1 MWVLASA
8 SPRRR
13 SLVAEAGGHCIVDPS
28 GYIEDNTQPLAPEE
42 LVRRQALGKARD
54 VARRRADGL
63 AVVGADTVVAC
74 AGEVLG
80 KPCDRNEARRMIRR
94 LAGTAHLVHTG
105 VALVMPEWE
114 RTWCVTTEIVWRPLT
129 AAEIERYLDTDEWT
143 DKAGAYGIQGAAG
156 AFVTARRGSLTN
168 VIGLPVR
175 FLCTRLA
182 EHGVEW

>member
-8 SPRRR
+8 SPRRKA
-13 SLVAEAGGHCIVDPS
+13 LAQDAGAMCIVDPS
-28 GYIEDNTQPLAPEE
+28 SYVEDNAQPLSPTE

-63 AVVGADTVVAC
+63 AVVGADTVVVH

-80 KPCDRNEARRMIRR
+80 KPRDRADARRMIGQ
-94 LAGTAHLVHTG
+94 LSGAVHTVHTG
-105 VALVMPEWE
+105 LALVTGRGEH
-114 RTWCVTTEIVWRPLT
+114 TWCVTTEIVWRELDDR
-129 AAEIERYLDTDEWT
+129 EIERYLATDEWT

-156 AFVTARRGSLTN
+156 AFVTVRRGSLTN

-175 FLCTRLA
+175 FLRARLA
-182 EHGVEW
+182 ENGVEW